1 MSNANADQNRFPIS
15 PCMSDGHVICSIE
28 SAKRTELADHLAH
41 YEIVLRV
48 GSGPFDKIGLH
59 RIVKEIR
66 PWNAVN
72 ARHATM
78 LVSGDA
84 YGFGSFIASLNS
96 NVVPHDHSIAIQMAT
111 AGIDVW
117 GIDLRW
123 TRVPADTAN
132 LDVMANW
139 GVDVDLNDL
148 DVAIDVARNIRK
160 VTGDADIKLNLLGWS
175 RGGQLGYLYLARES
189 QQRLARRNIKS
200 FVPVDILLKTNDE
213 SIRQSACLYSA
224 LLREQMTA
232 GKYYDDSGLV
242 IQNLA
247 ALAQYFPDQP
257 SPVMEGLTNK
267 QFILLLLTSTY
278 VTVPPGT
285 SFTPWYH
292 YSGGQFDESGLP
304 IDLSFTKLDYM
315 YEYAAG
321 TAPYE
326 PTRLLLEATDLTCG
340 EVDSNLDDHLADIS
354 VPILYVYSAGG
365 FGKTGLYTTHLT
377 NSKDISSFGVQT
389 LPDEMAAIDFGHV
402 DLFAA
407 QDANALVWQRIIRWI
422 KLH

>member
-1 MSNANADQNRFPIS
+1 MKPIVALLFFGLLASMSNANADQK
-15 PCMSDGHVICSIE
+15 

-148 DVAIDVARNIRK
+148 DVAVDVARNIRRI
-160 VTGDADIKLNLLGWS
+160 TSDADIKLSLLGWS

-189 QQRLARRNIKS
+189 QQRLARRNIKT
-200 FVPVDILLKTNDE
+200 FIPVDILLKTNDE
-213 SIRQSACLYSA
+213 SIRQSA
-224 LLREQMTA
+224 
-232 GKYYDDSGLV
+232 
-242 IQNLA
+242 
-247 ALAQYFPDQP
+247 
-257 SPVMEGLTNK
+257 
-267 QFILLLLTSTY
+267 
-278 VTVPPGT
+278 
-285 SFTPWYH
+285 
-292 YSGGQFDESGLP
+292 
-304 IDLSFTKLDYM
+304 
-315 YEYAAG
+315 
-321 TAPYE
+321 
-326 PTRLLLEATDLTCG
+326 
-340 EVDSNLDDHLADIS
+340 
-354 VPILYVYSAGG
+354 
-365 FGKTGLYTTHLT
+365 
-377 NSKDISSFGVQT
+377 
-389 LPDEMAAIDFGHV
+389 
-402 DLFAA
+402 
-407 QDANALVWQRIIRWI
+407 
-422 KLH
+422 